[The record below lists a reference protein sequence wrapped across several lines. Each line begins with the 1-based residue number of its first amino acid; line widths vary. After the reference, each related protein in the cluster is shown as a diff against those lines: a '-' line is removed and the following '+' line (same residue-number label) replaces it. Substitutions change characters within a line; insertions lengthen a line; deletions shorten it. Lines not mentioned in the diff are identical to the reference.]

1 MYAKQISAIHKVS
14 NTTFSMNEAFSRN
27 EQGILM
33 SRGPMEQVW
42 KNYMTLAFKN
52 KCTKTY
58 LQGLEGPQWL
68 KEKLQAI
75 ILLI

>member
-14 NTTFSMNEAFSRN
+14 NTTFSMNEAFS
-27 EQGILM
+27 GILM
-33 SRGPMEQVW
+33 SRGPMAQVW

-52 KCTKTY
+52 KCTKRY

>member
-14 NTTFSMNEAFSRN
+14 NTTFSMNEAFSS
-27 EQGILM
+27 ILM

-52 KCTKTY
+52 KFTKRY